1 MSNLSDCCNAVITE
15 RVKGTGDRENICSL
29 CHHIVLTDK
38 DKAEILNN
46 KARKWFFKTKVK

>member
-29 CHHIVLTDK
+29 CHHIVLIDTKKVFKKK
-38 DKAEILNN
+38 DKWWKYLPTV
-46 KARKWFFKTKVK
+46 RP